1 MEIHSETLGDILILR
16 PQGRLDH
23 AVSPQM
29 RELVETAITN
39 GVFQVLLDF
48 SMTHAV
54 SSHGLRAI
62 LESGAALRQHGGQ
75 IVLAGLPETILPLF
89 RISGILA
96 LFPSFDSAQQALQHF
111 GSGAA

>member
-1 MEIHSETLGDILILR
+1 MEILSETLGDILILR

-23 AVSPQM
+23 AAAPQM

-54 SSHGLRAI
+54 SSHGLRAV

-75 IVLAGLPETILPLF
+75 IVLAGLPEAILPLF
-89 RISGILA
+89 RISGILG
-96 LFPSFDSAQQALQHF
+96 LFPNFDNAQQALQHLN
-111 GSGAA
+111 GSAA